1 MVQRIY
7 VKCPSCGKMYQLKLQ
22 IDQNIKIYDWPIS
35 FECVDCGDNLTYKFG
50 KSGLFPKEF
59 MHTPSPQDPPIT
71 TIGYSSSLPIIDDL
85 YMKDLDFTQ
94 SMTLSSLFLSLSF
107 KSPFFSFEEVRKYDV
122 FLTRMQ
128 QGLLPYKGVLNVLLP
143 ILKKGNVKA
152 FSKKMAT
159 LFGEKKYKP
168 FDSTLE
174 MYDSYFE
181 LLKGVYL
188 NIAPQRYLD
197 DWHAGFIKPLEDLIN
212 RLTVDEVRDIKV
224 KLDASGLISKWYKDE
239 ALPFLAKS
247 IDNIQKIIP
256 AMIYASAGIKDV
268 VENGDLK
275 IATIGCDDVM
285 DMYKEGYEVFAH
297 GLKILVGL
305 NNLRENNNIDVFTNS
320 GLNDVDTITKFA
332 GKAAGKMIEVLE
344 GNGAFMDYMDG
355 SMNNKIRNAASHSG
369 GVYCDPI
376 TQHIECHYDATDDSK
391 VYETTLMSVCRL
403 CHVLIL
409 HLIETT
415 LLARQIVEKAK

>member
-1 MVQRIY
+1 
-7 VKCPSCGKMYQLKLQ
+7 
-22 IDQNIKIYDWPIS
+22 
-35 FECVDCGDNLTYKFG
+35 
-50 KSGLFPKEF
+50 
-59 MHTPSPQDPPIT
+59 
-71 TIGYSSSLPIIDDL
+71 
-85 YMKDLDFTQ
+85 
-94 SMTLSSLFLSLSF
+94 
-107 KSPFFSFEEVRKYDV
+107 
-122 FLTRMQ
+122 
-128 QGLLPYKGVLNVLLP
+128 
-143 ILKKGNVKA
+143 
-152 FSKKMAT
+152 
-159 LFGEKKYKP
+159 
-168 FDSTLE
+168 
-174 MYDSYFE
+174 
-181 LLKGVYL
+181 
-188 NIAPQRYLD
+188 
-197 DWHAGFIKPLEDLIN
+197 
-212 RLTVDEVRDIKV
+212 
-224 KLDASGLISKWYKDE
+224 
-239 ALPFLAKS
+239 
-247 IDNIQKIIP
+247 
-256 AMIYASAGIKDV
+256 MIYASAGIKDV

-305 NNLRENNNIDVFTNS
+305 NNLRENSNIDVFTNS
-320 GLNDVDTITKFA
+320 GLSDVDTITKFA